1 MSAEVQARLDAA
13 HAAYLKK
20 VQQSEQQVPT
30 GATRAP
36 PQKHRQKAGK
46 GKGNKAPKAGKGSG
60 GKAQHP
66 TGKKGSNRN
75 AGKGGGEQ
83 AQQPTKAGK
92 GSDRK
97 ARKGDGKPNT
107 GKGKG
112 NQAPHA
118 AKTGNDGGKTQRGN
132 GKEGVIS
139 FSIATSAAPVAQE
152 KKEFS
157 VTNCVNST
165 TQLQSP
171 K

>member
-66 TGKKGSNRN
+66 TTTGKKGSNRN

-112 NQAPHA
+112 NKAPHA

-132 GKEGVIS
+132 RKEG
-139 FSIATSAAPVAQE
+139 AREAPVAQE

>member
-20 VQQSEQQVPT
+20 VQQSEQQMPT
-30 GATRAP
+30 DATRP
-36 PQKHRQKAGK
+36 TPQKHRQRAGK
-46 GKGNKAPKAGKGSG
+46 GKGKAPKAGKGSG

-66 TGKKGSNRN
+66 TTTGRKGSNRN
-75 AGKGGGEQ
+75 AGKGGGDK

-97 ARKGDGKPNT
+97 AGKGNSKPKA

-112 NQAPHA
+112 NKAPQAT
-118 AKTGNDGGKTQRGN
+118 KTGNDGGETQRGN
-132 GKEGVIS
+132 RKEGE
-139 FSIATSAAPVAQE
+139 AAAVAQE

-157 VTNCVNST
+157 MTNCLNST